1 MASEK
6 QEDGSVEIET
16 GSGNVFADLGMA
28 NAGEHKVKAN
38 LVRRIQRIITARG
51 LTQAQAAK
59 LLGLHQPDVS
69 KLLRGH
75 FRSYSMEKLLTL
87 LVKLDQDVEIVVK
100 PKPARRARK
109 SEMTVLTV

>member
-1 MASEK
+1 MARKK
-6 QEDGSVEIET
+6 QEQSVEVEVS
-16 GSGNVFADLGMA
+16 SGNVFADLGMA

-38 LVRRIQRIITARG
+38 LVQRIQRIITARG

-59 LLGLHQPDVS
+59 LLSLHQPDVS
-69 KLLRGH
+69 KLLRGY